1 MVIMEKNQQAHVDKV
16 IALIDVVVANVAL
29 KNAVIQL
36 AIVEEDQEAS
46 VDAIIAQ
53 DMVVANLELE
63 ITTYPHCMT
72 MEAKVEKQFVM
83 VEKNV

>member
-1 MVIMEKNQQAHVDKV
+1 LITTIASTMEEPMKGVEVEIPTILMVIMEKNQQAHVDKV

-46 VDAIIAQ
+46 VDAIIA
-53 DMVVANLELE
+53 
-63 ITTYPHCMT
+63 
-72 MEAKVEKQFVM
+72 
-83 VEKNV
+83 

>member
-1 MVIMEKNQQAHVDKV
+1 
-16 IALIDVVVANVAL
+16 
-29 KNAVIQL
+29 
-36 AIVEEDQEAS
+36 
-46 VDAIIAQ
+46 
-53 DMVVANLELE
+53 MVVANLELE